1 MAPKL
6 YYNEVS
12 PAARA
17 VLLTIKALGDIDV
30 EYKVVNLMAGE
41 QFNPEYLKVSSLQLQ
56 IKTAKHL
63 FFNICANLVLGFEIV
78 KAKPKRC
85 KNVVK
90 IQGVIIVKHPEYI
103 YILFNYPVYIYLK
116 KLLTAN

>member
-17 VLLTIKALGDIDV
+17 VLLAIKALGDIDV

-41 QFNPEYLKVSSLQLQ
+41 QFNPEYLKVSVVYS
-56 IKTAKHL
+56 
-63 FFNICANLVLGFEIV
+63 FRFE
-78 KAKPKRC
+78 
-85 KNVVK
+85 K
-90 IQGVIIVKHPEYI
+90 ILLHVI
-103 YILFNYPVYIYLK
+103 
-116 KLLTAN
+116 